1 MEKIRQAAKL
11 GGADDFIEALQHKYD
26 THIIR
31 PVYDYSNDEPT
42 GDSIFV
48 GKKTDF
54 SKFDLNGTQKD
65 FSGGQKQRIA
75 LWVSSTVPCA
85 ITNRSRIHEQVSLI
99 YEISRFLPGQSW
111 LAAV

>member
-1 MEKIRQAAKL
+1 MPPSQLGLNIGYGDPENYADTEKIQQAAKL

-54 SKFDLNGTQKD
+54 SKFALNGTQKD

-75 LWVSSTVPCA
+75 L
-85 ITNRSRIHEQVSLI
+85 
-99 YEISRFLPGQSW
+99 
-111 LAAV
+111 